1 MEKVLN
7 LYKNKGE
14 TPLACIERFKKAF
27 PHYLSIP
34 MTYAG
39 RLDPLAEGV
48 LLVLAGEEVYNK
60 DSYQK
65 LPKEYDAT
73 ILMGVTT
80 DTYDIVGIPGEMQI
94 VSKNHEALRAQ
105 IKKLEGIFESQY
117 PPYSSKPMRGKPLFI
132 WAREGR
138 LHEIEIP
145 TTTTSVT
152 HVEVHEILQISGEK
166 LLAQINE
173 SLRLIIG
180 DFRQKEILE
189 VWKTKIINSEM
200 YTCVRVHFCVGS
212 GTYIRTLAHMS
223 GGALL
228 SLVRTQVGE
237 YKIEDS
243 K

>member
-14 TPLACIERFKKAF
+14 TPLACIVRFKKAF
-27 PHYLSIP
+27 PHYLSVP

-48 LLVLAGEEVYNK
+48 LVVLAGDEVANK
-60 DSYQK
+60 DAYLN
-65 LPKEYDAT
+65 LPKEYEAT

-80 DTYDIVGIPGEMQI
+80 DTYDILGIPSEI
-94 VSKNHEALRAQ
+94 RLLSKNHESLRTQ
-105 IKKLEGIFESQY
+105 IKKLEGTFASNY
-117 PPYSSKPMRGKPLFI
+117 PPYSSKPVHGKPLFM

-145 TTTTSVT
+145 TTTFSVT
-152 HVEVHEILQISGEK
+152 GVQVSKIIEVSGEK
-166 LLAQINE
+166 LLAQIKE
-173 SLRLIIG
+173 SLCLVMG
-180 DFRQKEILE
+180 DFRQEEILE
-189 VWKTKIINSEM
+189 AWKTKIIDSEK
-200 YTCVRVHFCVGS
+200 YTCVHVHFSVES

-223 GGALL
+223 GGTLL
-228 SLVRTQVGE
+228 ALVRTKVGE
-237 YKIEDS
+237 YKIEDA